1 MRYDDRCP
9 GDYVCMRTIILAL
22 LAAGSL
28 AAQHELTEKKY
39 TKTDIEIG
47 NRLYIANCIYCH
59 GPDGDQIAGID
70 FSHGKFPRARTDE
83 DVVKILRNGI
93 PGTGMPAQTM
103 AEPQVR
109 NIVAYLRT
117 LPVAEGQTLPA
128 GADAAR
134 GKAIFEGKGQCRNCH
149 QAEATGSHFGPD
161 LSDVGMLRRVAE
173 LSQSLT
179 EPNAVIMP
187 QHRTFRAVTR
197 DGTTI
202 TGRILNQDTFT
213 VQLMDNKERL
223 LSFQRANLKEFT
235 PIATSSMP
243 SFKDRLTVAE
253 RADLVAYLMSLKGI
267 SHP

>member
-1 MRYDDRCP
+1 MRK
-9 GDYVCMRTIILAL
+9 IILAL

-28 AAQHELTEKKY
+28 AAQHELTETKY
-39 TKTDIEIG
+39 SKTDVEIG

-59 GPDGDQIAGID
+59 GPDGDQIAGVD
-70 FSHGKFPRARTDE
+70 FSHARFPRSRTDD

-109 NIVAYLRT
+109 TIVAYLRS
-117 LPVAEGQTLPA
+117 LPASGGQTLPE

-134 GKAIFEGKGQCRNCH
+134 GKALFEGKGQCRNCH
-149 QAEATGSHFGPD
+149 RAEGAGSHFGPD
-161 LSDVGMLRRVAE
+161 LSDVGMLRRVVE
-173 LSQSLT
+173 LDQSLT

-187 QHRTFRAVTR
+187 QNRMFRAVTR
-197 DGTTI
+197 DGAVI

-223 LSFQRANLKEFT
+223 LSFQRANLKEFS
-235 PIATSSMP
+235 PINTSAMP
-243 SFKDRLTVAE
+243 SFRDKLTTAE

>member
-1 MRYDDRCP
+1 MRK
-9 GDYVCMRTIILAL
+9 IILAL

-235 PIATSSMP
+235 PIAVSSMP

>member
-1 MRYDDRCP
+1 MRK
-9 GDYVCMRTIILAL
+9 IILAL

-28 AAQHELTEKKY
+28 AAQHDLTETKY
-39 TKTDIEIG
+39 SKTDVEIG

-59 GPDGDQIAGID
+59 GPDGDQIAGVD
-70 FSHGKFPRARTDE
+70 FSHARFPRSRTDD

-109 NIVAYLRT
+109 TIVAYLRS
-117 LPVAEGQTLPA
+117 LPASGGQTLPE

-134 GKAIFEGKGQCRNCH
+134 GKALFEGKGQCRNCH
-149 QAEATGSHFGPD
+149 RAEGAGSHFGPD
-161 LSDVGMLRRVAE
+161 LSDVGMLRRVVE
-173 LSQSLT
+173 LDQSLT

-187 QHRTFRAVTR
+187 QNRMFRAVTR
-197 DGTTI
+197 DGAVI

-223 LSFQRANLKEFT
+223 LSHEPAR
-235 PIATSSMP
+235 PGGYRPGMGG
-243 SFKDRLTVAE
+243 V
-253 RADLVAYLMSLKGI
+253 
-267 SHP
+267 

>member
-1 MRYDDRCP
+1 
-9 GDYVCMRTIILAL
+9 MRTIILAL

-149 QAEATGSHFGPD
+149 QAEGTGSHFGPD

-235 PIATSSMP
+235 PIAVSSMP

>member
-1 MRYDDRCP
+1 MRYDGRCP

-235 PIATSSMP
+235 PIAVSSMP